1 MAEVAIR
8 PYRPTDL
15 EACRALWVELVQ
27 RHREIYQ
34 DPSIGGDDPG
44 LYFDRHLAQVGAER
58 IWVAECAG
66 EVVGLV
72 GLIVR
77 EAEAEIEPVV
87 VAARWRGQGI
97 GRMLLERVEEEA
109 RGLGARFLTISPVVR
124 NVEAISLFH
133 RCGFRLLGSI
143 EMCKMLTSAGAD
155 RWKTGL
161 EIWGC
166 LFDY

>member
-1 MAEVAIR
+1 MADVMVR

-15 EACRALWVELVQ
+15 EACRALWVELTQ
-27 RHREIYQ
+27 HHRQIYQ
-34 DPSIGGDDPG
+34 DPFIGGDDPG
-44 LYFDRHLAQVGAER
+44 RHFDRHLAQVGEER

-66 EVVGLV
+66 AVVGLV
-72 GLIVR
+72 GLILR
-77 EAEAEIEPVV
+77 GSEAEIEPVM
-87 VAARWRGQGI
+87 VAAQWHGRGI

-109 RGLGARFLTISPVVR
+109 RRLGVRFLTVAPVVR

-133 RCGFRLLGSI
+133 RYGFRLLGSV
-143 EMCKMLTSAGAD
+143 EVCKVLTSAEAD

-161 EIWGC
+161 ELWGH